1 MFVNSNQKLP
11 VNTPIL
17 ILGNK
22 NDLKHKL
29 NKEGIS
35 KLLKPKNINFKI
47 GIVSALTNE
56 GIEENFKWLIRSILF
71 A

>member
-1 MFVNSNQKLP
+1 
-11 VNTPIL
+11 
-17 ILGNK
+17 LGNK
-22 NDLKHKL
+22 KDLKHKFSEKAI
-29 NKEGIS
+29 N

-47 GIVSALTNE
+47 GTVSALTNE